1 MESQLSNSPESTLY
15 QTTYHH
21 ATSTVYAY
29 QRTGKMLMHSLLI
42 RLTLTLLLLTS
53 CAIAQQSGEDT
64 WTRYRPGKLSST
76 IQAHSTHDGS
86 SDNGMDLGSDAVRA
100 RVTYTGK
107 SRPTSGTKRRFIAF
121 YMASVGA
128 PEFSEKFTTEMLFI
142 EDGVQFWLPVQDVL
156 IPHLRRE
163 LKKGESTIL
172 FTNWIGVTYPEQVG
186 SGIHVFLVNEFEKLD
201 VAKAAQSAIEQ
212 WKSLTSPDRDF
223 TVDFPAEPKRDEFR
237 GESSIGKAGPLIR
250 RYVVFIDVM
259 MLVVNFQDLGY
270 APNNPF
276 IDSVAPAY
284 EQKVK
289 ESGARLGWKIVGI
302 RRLSRSA
309 VETEAW
315 ERSKSPDGY
324 VHSISRTIVRN
335 GQAYDLQCR
344 SMFLN
349 QEIDVRICNRFLNS
363 FHVIGPPQ

>member
-1 MESQLSNSPESTLY
+1 
-15 QTTYHH
+15 
-21 ATSTVYAY
+21 
-29 QRTGKMLMHSLLI
+29 MLMHSLLI
-42 RLTLTLLLLTS
+42 RLTLTLLTLTS
-53 CAIAQQSGEDT
+53 CAVAQQSGEGT
-64 WTRYRPGKLSST
+64 WARYRLGKLSST
-76 IQAHSTHDGS
+76 IQAHSTRAES
-86 SDNGMDLGSDAVRA
+86 SDKGVDLGWDAARA
-100 RVTYTGK
+100 RVTYTGR
-107 SRPTSGTKRRFIAF
+107 SRPTSAAKRRFIAF

-128 PEFSEKFTTEMLFI
+128 PDFSTKFMTEMLFI
-142 EDGVQFWLPVQDVL
+142 EDRTQFWLPVQDVL
-156 IPHLRRE
+156 LPHLRRE
-163 LKKGESTIL
+163 MQKGESVIL
-172 FTNWIGVTYPEQVG
+172 LANWIGVTYAERDG
-186 SGIHVFLVNEFEKLD
+186 RGLHVFLVNEFEKPD
-201 VAKAAQSAIEQ
+201 VSKTKRLAKEQ
-212 WKSLTSPDRDF
+212 WIPLTSPDRAF

-237 GESSIGKAGPLIR
+237 GDSGTGKVRPLIH

-259 MLVVNFQDLGY
+259 MLVVSFQDLGY

-284 EQKVK
+284 EQKIK
-289 ESGARLGWKIVGI
+289 ESAGRLGWKIVGI
-302 RRLSRSA
+302 RRLSRST

-349 QEIDVRICNRFLNS
+349 QEIDQRICGRFLNS